1 MLTAAYQRSTIYS
14 PTNYEVD
21 PDNRLYWRA
30 NRRRL
35 DAEAIR
41 DTLLFVSGNL
51 DPTLGGPSLEIT
63 DVKNNRRTVYSRV
76 SRFRLDDYLQTF
88 DFANPSL
95 TVGKRFA
102 TSVPQQS
109 LYFMNSQMVERQ
121 SQNLVNRLEGKPPF
135 EAPDEAQKC
144 ARRRNRRPPRKW
156 ARHPRRPRSPALVL
170 PPIRP
175 RSHSP
180 TTTCMAEAPA
190 WTRSTSARRSWRRV
204 EKPHR
209 TTPEPRGRNTPE
221 SSLPPTSC
229 ASSTSSRPTRNAL
242 QHRPC
247 TTLRVAMRCVVSVAV
262 LEFPHSQT
270 S

>member
-135 EAPDEAQKC
+135 EAPDEAQKVRS
-144 ARRRNRRPPRKW
+144 AQKPAPAAEVGSASASATVAGVGSASDTAKITLAYNYVYG
-156 ARHPRRPRSPALVL
+156 RSPSVDEIDLGQAFLAASREAAPDDARTPWAQYARVL
-170 PPIRP
+170 F
-175 RSHSP
+175 
-180 TTTCMAEAPA
+180 AANE
-190 WTRSTSARRSWRRV
+190 
-204 EKPHR
+204 
-209 TTPEPRGRNTPE
+209 
-221 SSLPPTSC
+221 
-229 ASSTSSRPTRNAL
+229 
-242 QHRPC
+242 
-247 TTLRVAMRCVVSVAV
+247 LR
-262 LEFPHSQT
+262 FID
-270 S
+270 